1 MYTKKFLVIFTDL
14 MLLLLGFTFFFILL
28 SMILIWMKNEKIY
41 KQALVQN
48 ILSDTATGS
57 INSSIRF
64 FLKWSEEIYEE

>member
-1 MYTKKFLVIFTDL
+1 
-14 MLLLLGFTFFFILL
+14 
-28 SMILIWMKNEKIY
+28 MKNEKIY
-41 KQALVQN
+41 QQALVQN